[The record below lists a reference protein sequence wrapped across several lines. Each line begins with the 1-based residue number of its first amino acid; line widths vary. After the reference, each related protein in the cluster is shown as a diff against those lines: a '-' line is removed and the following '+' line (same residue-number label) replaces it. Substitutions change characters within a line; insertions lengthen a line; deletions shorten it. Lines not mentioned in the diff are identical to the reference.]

1 MDRSTRQGERVNLSK
16 WVYNTTLHTQ
26 HGIPVYVFR
35 LASLTG
41 ALQKELD
48 SIPEVRRYQRMCVSL
63 ISPITKRLMPTHLA
77 SPSRSSCPALSF
89 PSVPLYPTH
98 PLPRPLRPQVH
109 LPPLYHLSLQ
119 QLRLLTLAV
128 SRLLLC
134 GLYAATSNKPPNWP
148 PPTIQKCFT
157 QSQSST
163 LPPSSPPSGAGS
175 RCAAFF
181 PLSISCKKMHT
192 IYPLACT

>member
-1 MDRSTRQGERVNLSK
+1 MDRSTRQGEPVNPSI

-41 ALQKELD
+41 ALQKELN
-48 SIPEVRRYQRMCVSL
+48 SIPEDRRYQRMCVSL
-63 ISPITKRLMPTHLA
+63 ISPITKHLMPTHSA

-109 LPPLYHLSLQ
+109 LYHLSPQ
-119 QLRLLTLAV
+119 RLRLLTLAV
-128 SRLLLC
+128 SHLLFC
-134 GLYAATSNKPPNWP
+134 GLYAATSNKPPKWP
-148 PPTIQKCFT
+148 PPTIQKRCT
-157 QSQSST
+157 QSRSST
-163 LPPSSPPSGAGS
+163 LPPSSLPSGAGS

-181 PLSISCKKMHT
+181 LSICCKKMHS
-192 IYPLACT
+192 IHSLACT